1 MKKQYSYE
9 KQIAKSW
16 GCKDLMT
23 FDEWH
28 LMNGYYGFENN
39 MNCAVII
46 DEERSLP
53 YCIIKSKKIVSDGVL
68 KDYAKQWMKEHND
81 NCPWSLYRCVIK
93 NVNDA
98 PKLKNV
104 CII

>member
-1 MKKQYSYE
+1 MD
-9 KQIAKSW
+9 I
-16 GCKDLMT
+16 MT
-23 FDEWH
+23 
-28 LMNGYYGFENN
+28 LKNN

-104 CII
+104 YII